1 MAYSIHENIR
11 MYRKKL
17 GYTLEELAKKLNTS
31 KQTIH
36 RYETGEIKS
45 IPYEK
50 IMELSSV
57 LEVEPST
64 LMGWEKPGKDDA
76 ILLSSLVNDRLL
88 MSAIQK
94 IINMDYEQKM
104 KVYDYIDFQLYK
116 TNSNN
121 S

>member
-11 MYRKKL
+11 IYRKKH

-50 IMELSSV
+50 IMDLSAA
-57 LEVEPST
+57 LEVEPSA
-64 LMGWEKPGKDDA
+64 LMGWEKPNKDDA

-88 MSAIQK
+88 MNAIKK
-94 IINMDYEQKM
+94 IVSMDDEQKM

-116 TNSNN
+116 TNPNDI
-121 S
+121 